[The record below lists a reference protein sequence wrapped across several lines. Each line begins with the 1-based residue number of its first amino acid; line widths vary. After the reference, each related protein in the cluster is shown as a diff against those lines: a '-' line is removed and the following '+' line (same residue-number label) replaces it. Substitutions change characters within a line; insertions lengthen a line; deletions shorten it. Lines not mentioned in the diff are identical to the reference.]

1 MGELVQLEIGS
12 IVEGWKIDGKLGE
25 GAFGAVYV
33 CSKDNKK
40 YALKVESVHEKVG
53 FLKMELTVLSKL
65 KEQDRLRHFCTIED
79 KGRHKDFFYIVM
91 TMVGKSLQE
100 LRLEAQNKKFS
111 LGTAISVG
119 IKCLEALEDLHN
131 IGYLHRDVKPG
142 NFAIGRPEVKE
153 LRNVYVLDFGMA
165 RLYIHEDGTMRNPRA
180 LTGFRGTVKYAPLSA
195 HILRELC
202 RKDDVESWLY
212 MVVELTNGKLPWR
225 NMTEINAIG
234 VSKKQCRKDKGIK
247 KLFGGCPRKY
257 IEILQI
263 CDKTKF
269 FDTPDYEKI
278 YSLMRNAI
286 QDTRSQEYPYDW
298 EKPTPVMESDE
309 HGADLLSQY
318 KSTVMGAPTAAQSP
332 PRKEAVDRA
341 DKEINV
347 EPKA

>member
-1 MGELVQLEIGS
+1 MGEIVQLEKGCM
-12 IVEGWKIDGKLGE
+12 VESWKIEGKLGE

-33 CSKDNKK
+33 CSKDGKK

-53 FLKMELTVLSKL
+53 FLKMELTVLNTL

-79 KGRHKDFFYIVM
+79 KGRHNDFFYIVM

-100 LRLEAQNKKFS
+100 LRLETQSKKFS

-142 NFAIGRPEVKE
+142 NFAIGRPEANE

-165 RLYIHEDGTMRNPRA
+165 RLYIHADGTMRNPRA

-234 VSKKQCRKDKGIK
+234 ISKKQCRRDKGVK

-269 FDTPDYEKI
+269 FEMPDYNRI
-278 YSLMRNAI
+278 YTLMRNAI
-286 QDTRSQEYPYDW
+286 HDTRSQEYPYDW
-298 EKPTPVMESDE
+298 EKGNLSSANDE
-309 HGADLLSQY
+309 QRAGVVSQY
-318 KSTVMGAPTAAQSP
+318 RSSLPGRSAGGSTREKAKHERRSSA
-332 PRKEAVDRA
+332 
-341 DKEINV
+341 
-347 EPKA
+347 EPKAK

>member
-33 CSKDNKK
+33 CSRDNKK
-40 YALKVESVHEKVG
+40 YALKVESIHEKVG

-79 KGRHKDFFYIVM
+79 KGKHKNFFYIVM

-142 NFAIGRPEVKE
+142 NFAIGRPE
-153 LRNVYVLDFGMA
+153 VYVLDFGMA

-234 VSKKQCRKDKGIK
+234 VSKKQCRRDKGIK

-257 IEILQI
+257 VEILQI
-263 CDKTKF
+263 CDRTKF

-286 QDTRSQEYPYDW
+286 RDTRSQEYPYDW
-298 EKPTPVMESDE
+298 EKSSVITESDE
-309 HGADLLSQY
+309 HRADVLSQY
-318 KSTVMGAPTAAQSP
+318 KSSATGTPPAPLSP
-332 PRKEAVDRA
+332 QKKVAVDRA
-341 DKEINV
+341 NQEANV
-347 EPKA
+347 EPKAS